1 MSNSPSSKGDN
12 GQKDGSDPT
21 ASTVRRGAVSV
32 KDPGEYWD
40 LKPHT
45 NKKDNL
51 LQYKSHKKSKK

>member
-1 MSNSPSSKGDN
+1 MGNSSSSNKN
-12 GQKDGSDPT
+12 DGPDPT

-32 KDPGEYWD
+32 KDQGEYRN

-51 LQYKSHKKSKK
+51 LQYKSHKKLKK